1 MARTFNPGTLRYAVS
16 EAMSDGANLTFE
28 QLMTVAQ
35 AASEKA
41 TNGNVKSAM
50 RGLSAAG
57 LAEFNHAN
65 ATWSLTEAGFA
76 RWDSEHP
83 DPNAAQASAPGTHL
97 LPPLTDPA
105 LLVRNVSRAAVPTSP
120 ADRLPFTPRV
130 GSMDFAEH
138 PRISGPWRIWPD
150 GRRERIDQPTNQEQ
164 TV

>member
-1 MARTFNPGTLRYAVS
+1 MARTFNPGTIRYAVS
-16 EAMSDGANLTFE
+16 EAMSDGSNLTFE
-28 QLMTVAQ
+28 QLMAAAQ

-65 ATWSLTEAGFA
+65 QTWSLTEAGLG
-76 RWDSEHP
+76 RWDAEHP
-83 DPNAAQASAPGTHL
+83 DPEAEPAPHPGTHL

-120 ADRLPFTPRV
+120 ADRLPLTPRV

-138 PRISGPWRIWPD
+138 PRISGPWRIWPC
-150 GRRERIDQPTNQEQ
+150 GRRERIDQPTPMEKQP
-164 TV
+164 

>member
-1 MARTFNPGTLRYAVS
+1 MARTFNPGTIRYAVS
-16 EAMSDGANLTFE
+16 EAMSDGSTLTFE
-28 QLMTVAQ
+28 KLMAVAQ

-57 LAEFNHAN
+57 LAEFNHADQ
-65 ATWSLTEAGFA
+65 AWALTEAGLG
-76 RWDSEHP
+76 RWDAEHP
-83 DPNAAQASAPGTHL
+83 DPEAGPAPHPGTHL

-120 ADRLPFTPRV
+120 ADRLPFTPRI

-138 PRISGPWRIWPD
+138 PRISGPWRIWPC
-150 GRRERIDQPTNQEQ
+150 GRRERIDQPTPMEKQP
-164 TV
+164 

>member
-65 ATWSLTEAGFA
+65 QTWSLTEAGLG
-76 RWDSEHP
+76 RWDAEHP
-83 DPNAAQASAPGTHL
+83 DPEAEPAPHPGTHL

-120 ADRLPFTPRV
+120 ADRLPFTQRV

-138 PRISGPWRIWPD
+138 PRISGPWRIWPC
-150 GRRERIDQPTNQEQ
+150 GRRERIDEPSKAT
-164 TV
+164 

>member
-1 MARTFNPGTLRYAVS
+1 MARTFNPGTIRYAVS
-16 EAMSDGANLTFE
+16 EAMSDGSNLTFE
-28 QLMTVAQ
+28 QLTAVAQ

-65 ATWSLTEAGFA
+65 QTWSLTEAGLG
-76 RWDSEHP
+76 RWDAEHP
-83 DPNAAQASAPGTHL
+83 DPEAEPAPHPGTHL

-130 GSMDFAEH
+130 GSMDFAEY

-150 GRRERIDQPTNQEQ
+150 GRRERIDQTTHQEQ
-164 TV
+164 TA

>member
-1 MARTFNPGTLRYAVS
+1 MARTFNPGTIRYAVS
-16 EAMSDGANLTFE
+16 EAMYDGSNLTFE
-28 QLMTVAQ
+28 NLMAVAQ

-65 ATWSLTEAGFA
+65 QTWSLTEAGLG
-76 RWDSEHP
+76 RWDAEHP
-83 DPNAAQASAPGTHL
+83 DTEAEPAPHPGTHL

-138 PRISGPWRIWPD
+138 PRIFGSWRIWLC
-150 GRRERIDQPTNQEQ
+150 GRRERIDQPSKAT
-164 TV
+164 